1 MASFGLVIKKHGVVN
16 IVIFAALWSLWKLR
30 NDLSFSECWLERDG
44 YPAEQNCLYGAELA
58 NHVPGEQGFL
68 PEYGGG
74 TEDVSLEKLQV
85 VDRMQSFLKMK
96 QAGAGYFFRCFAS
109 LELLQTGVIE
119 SQCYRSCNAW
129 VLSASGTFWLLPL
142 RLVIQWPALLS
153 FFLRRLFFTRVF
165 SYLGLRLVPCSLE
178 LISQT
183 YQP

>member
-16 IVIFAALWSLWKLR
+16 IVIFATLWSLWKLR

-142 RLVIQWPALLS
+142 RLVNLS
-153 FFLRRLFFTRVF
+153 VRPISHSKVFF
-165 SYLGLRLVPCSLE
+165 SYNKSANSTFSHGLSAKRWSL
-178 LISQT
+178 ID
-183 YQP
+183 